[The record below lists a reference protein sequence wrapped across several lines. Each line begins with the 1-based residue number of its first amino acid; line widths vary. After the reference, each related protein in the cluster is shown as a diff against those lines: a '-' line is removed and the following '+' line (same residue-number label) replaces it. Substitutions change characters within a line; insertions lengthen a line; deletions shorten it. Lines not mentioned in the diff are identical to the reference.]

1 MLSSGKVLGAELGK
15 DGSEV
20 VRNLIGT
27 ASGLTQ
33 GTGYNTEDQLNRL
46 QNTTLYVNSMYEDL
60 SHKNFDSLSSKQQAV
75 INMVRN
81 LGGPQEAASYLQ
93 QIQESIIGGQ
103 NSANTKNSMYGL
115 AFYDFDKGSGEFKFN
130 RNAYDSFIKGNSSF
144 EEMTNVVTNKM
155 NPIS

>member
-1 MLSSGKVLGAELGK
+1 M
-15 DGSEV
+15 
-20 VRNLIGT
+20 IGT

-75 INMVRN
+75 INMVKN